1 VTVIRQ
7 LMDASSRTGCS
18 MVGEEP
24 RQAQRLMHALQH
36 PPGINLLRLA
46 PWWATLPQPAVPRGN
61 PEVGGCHSRPSRRG
75 RRLSRQG
82 HRAGLPYSRPAV
94 HDGQVGARL
103 VSGLGA
109 HPEQLENPLAGCLPR
124 VLLRQQSTLGSSS
137 VRSVFGHYV
146 APARGRLRHAP
157 CRLTYR
163 TPNSSNAGLEHG
175 RRPSRH
181 HHENI
186 KLPSEHC
193 DALRCACSAGRNSC
207 WQGGAVSQINHSV
220 SGFSACQAQIAPLPI
235 LKTVPRSSRVAC
247 RSCGRV
253 SFLNGLIGGGEKR
266 IGQEHRQE
274 RRQEE
279 T

>member
-18 MVGEEP
+18 MAGEEP

-36 PPGINLLRLA
+36 PPGIASCGSPL
-46 PWWATLPQPAVPRGN
+46 
-61 PEVGGCHSRPSRRG
+61 GGQRSPSP
-75 RRLSRQG
+75 LSRAATPRSEAAI
-82 HRAGLPYSRPAV
+82 H
-94 HDGQVGARL
+94 GQADAAADFPGKVIEQASHIPGQRCTMDR
-103 VSGLGA
+103 SGLDSYQVLVHTRSSWKILWLGA
-109 HPEQLENPLAGCLPR
+109 SREFFY
-124 VLLRQQSTLGSSS
+124 RQQSTLGSSS

-193 DALRCACSAGRNSC
+193 DALRCACSAGRNSS